1 MSERREL
8 NMRLAKTNEMFS
20 KKNDDYVPDQQ
31 SQTSKSTTGSSQ
43 QKKENPHDEEAD
55 NWQQEHEN
63 FQNELHQNQTDDML
77 SINSF
82 NSSMNF
88 AKLQNSINS
97 RTTVLSESTTYYK
110 SKLQKF

>member
-1 MSERREL
+1 
-8 NMRLAKTNEMFS
+8 MRLAKTNEMFS

-110 SKLQKF
+110 SKL